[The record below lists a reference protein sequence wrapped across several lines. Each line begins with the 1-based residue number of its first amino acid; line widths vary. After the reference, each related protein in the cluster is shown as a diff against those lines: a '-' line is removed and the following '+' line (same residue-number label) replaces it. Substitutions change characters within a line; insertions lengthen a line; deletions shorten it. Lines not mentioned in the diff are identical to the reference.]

1 MEGELYGRLSEKITL
16 QKTSENVW
24 NASKKI
30 TPNNYFEDFLQG
42 IETENQE
49 ECMKTVTVDDQIGD
63 DSDCNYVIHD
73 RIDVIFID

>member
-1 MEGELYGRLSEKITL
+1 MERL
-16 QKTSENVW
+16 
-24 NASKKI
+24 KKI